1 MTDMVALADI
11 RFHADCQ
18 SRVSLDEETVA
29 EYAHRMDE
37 GAEFPP
43 LVVFFDGSAYWLA
56 DGFHRYAAWKSVTRQ
71 SGTEDT
77 ACVPAD
83 IRQGTRMDAV
93 RHALSAN
100 AMHGKRRD
108 PGDYRKGYEI
118 AVRCGLCEAHDTAAV
133 RDLLACSE
141 RWARDLTAPARDAIE
156 RERTPRIAARVEA
169 GESLRQIAASEGLS
183 PEGVRKIAARAVN
196 ERQTA
201 ESGHRAP
208 EPPRAPAAA
217 PYTPPPPPAR
227 PPIAPGIARMM
238 EPGVAE
244 WSALMTRI
252 SETVQAIDAAYG
264 FTCPAA
270 MAPKAESLLTDL
282 RDALSAIEKKVNHA
296 HSH

>member
-29 EYAHRMDE
+29 EYAHRMNE

-43 LVVFFDGSAYWLA
+43 LVVFFDGSDYWLA

-71 SGTEDT
+71 SGTEET
-77 ACVPAD
+77 ACVPTD

-100 AMHGKRRD
+100 AMHGKRRE
-108 PGDYRKGYEI
+108 PGDYRKGYDI
-118 AVRCGLCEAHDTAAV
+118 AVRCGLCEAHDTATV
-133 RDLLACSE
+133 RELLACSE
-141 RWARDLTAPARDAIE
+141 RWARDLTAFARDAIE
-156 RERTPRIAARVEA
+156 RERNARIIAAREA
-169 GESLRQIAASEGLS
+169 GETVRQ
-183 PEGVRKIAARAVN
+183 VAAREGISPRTVHYVQ
-196 ERQTA
+196 ERQAA
-201 ESGHRAP
+201 EIAHRAP
-208 EPPRAPAAA
+208 EPPRAPAAT

-270 MAPKAESLLTDL
+270 MAPKAKSLLTDL

>member
-18 SRVSLDEETVA
+18 SRVALDEETVA

-156 RERTPRIAARVEA
+156 RERNARIIAAREA
-169 GESLRQIAASEGLS
+169 GETVRQ
-183 PEGVRKIAARAVN
+183 VAAREGISPRTVHYVQ
-196 ERQTA
+196 ERQAA
-201 ESGHRAP
+201 EIAHRAA

-227 PPIAPGIARMM
+227 PAIAPGIARMM

-244 WSALMTRI
+244 WSALMTRVA
-252 SETVQAIDAAYG
+252 EAIEAFHAAYR
-264 FTCPAA
+264 FDCPPP
-270 MAPKAESLLTDL
+270 MAPKAASLLSDL
-282 RDALSAIEKKVNHA
+282 RDVLTDTEKKVSHDNA
-296 HSH
+296 H